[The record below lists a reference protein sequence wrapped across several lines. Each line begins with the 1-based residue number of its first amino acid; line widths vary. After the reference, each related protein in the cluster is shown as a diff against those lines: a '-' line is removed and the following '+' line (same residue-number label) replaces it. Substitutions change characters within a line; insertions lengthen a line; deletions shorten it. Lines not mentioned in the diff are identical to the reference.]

1 MTTGNHTVR
10 DIYCCKCGTTLGWK
24 YVNNIL
30 DTIHFRFSQ
39 SMYRTRR
46 MSRLRSTKK
55 ANISLNVIYS
65 WTCSRYCAQPP
76 TVARLFTTTSMYHR
90 KGKGC
95 RRRPFSGER
104 FPNNT
109 HCTTTYRRPVFNF
122 VPCSLIFP
130 GQQLIRHGTQRRTC
144 WTVPFLA
151 RPPYPPLDLLIYIAS
166 SIDNFSFK
174 KRIDSSFNR
183 HLLRNFLSFDH
194 FTATTTIT
202 SFPISLAI

>member
-1 MTTGNHTVR
+1 MRNHPQSLAFLQQHQ
-10 DIYCCKCGTTLGWK
+10 C
-24 YVNNIL
+24 
-30 DTIHFRFSQ
+30 TIERERVAEGVHSQ
-39 SMYRTRR
+39 
-46 MSRLRSTKK
+46 
-55 ANISLNVIYS
+55 
-65 WTCSRYCAQPP
+65 
-76 TVARLFTTTSMYHR
+76 
-90 KGKGC
+90 
-95 RRRPFSGER
+95 ER